1 MMVTFTRQRILAAS
15 CAGLL
20 VSAAALTW
28 SPAAWGQGALP
39 ALQVQ
44 ESQPRGMDRDLE
56 GKQKGVL
63 TKAKGGTVWIDRT
76 AYPLASDAAIQG
88 TSGRTFRAIE
98 LKWDD
103 VDYHVDYWLGT
114 ESTDKQIIQMIIYLP
129 E

>member
-1 MMVTFTRQRILAAS
+1 MMVTFTRKRILAAS

-20 VSAAALTW
+20 LGAASLAW
-28 SPAAWGQGALP
+28 SPAVWGQGALP

-44 ESQPRGMDRDLE
+44 ESQPRAMDRSLE

-63 TKAKGGTVWIDRT
+63 TKTRDGTVWIDRT

-88 TSGRTFRAIE
+88 RSGRTFRIQE

-103 VDYHVDYWLGT
+103 VEYRVDYWLGT
-114 ESTDKQIIQMIIYLP
+114 EFTDKQIIQMIIYLP

>member
-1 MMVTFTRQRILAAS
+1 
-15 CAGLL
+15 
-20 VSAAALTW
+20 
-28 SPAAWGQGALP
+28 
-39 ALQVQ
+39 
-44 ESQPRGMDRDLE
+44 MDRDLE

-76 AYPLASDAAIQG
+76 AYPLAADAAIQG

-103 VDYHVDYWLGT
+103 VDYSVEYWLGT